1 MKKSVLYILTALLSL
16 LCVQTSMAQAVQ
28 DALYIFRNDGQFDAF
43 FYGDIDHIE
52 YSKIDTLGVEQEDYV
67 VQEIYALDTLYR
79 IPISAIDSVAF
90 VTPETKY
97 KADVFLPDKSIADY
111 IVASDSINWIRLAT
125 NTPSELIP
133 KKGDK
138 IFIKDASQHIPN
150 GFVGLV
156 TDVSNGSD
164 GYTVMTG
171 ELEIT
176 DIFER
181 LVAKAAA
188 ATDGR
193 NATRGLVDGT
203 EMSYTT
209 EEPLDII
216 DESETL
222 PLQGSYTIGKFG
234 PIQLSGDVSGS
245 IGYKF
250 KEKMAIRAFLYVD
263 APTQKMQFT
272 QKTIIYDDLE
282 VEAQIAGS
290 LTSSVDIPV
299 KGFSKKI
306 SDFFGLKADVGV
318 TIGAQF
324 TAMEFGYKR
333 QFSGEETSNII
344 YSNMNESSGL
354 EPSLKKHFELTRDT
368 TECNVS
374 VDGKL
379 TFNVGAFAELN
390 LGVAY
395 PFKKKVPSPEEKSV
409 GVEVKLRGEIGGKM
423 EYDSPL
429 LGLSSTTALDPMTTI
444 DMYGMLNSLGRV
456 SVAGY
461 GKIAL
466 SGEIGRWKGSTE
478 PGFDFLKT
486 QVRSIVPNF
495 TGISAKQD
503 PEKPLRPYRIRM
515 NSTADRDLILAR
527 YIGFAVYDEND
538 VLVADSLC
546 DFYFKEEWYKK
557 RNNEGTSGCVFELDP
572 GKDEEKTYYVYPM
585 VEYRQHHLLDKD
597 HKHGFTLDAARI
609 EIAERTVYVGDE
621 QGYEEIEVVP
631 NMANMVV
638 KTEGG
643 WLEEPSW
650 LAHLN
655 ELTIY
660 WPELPSGTKER
671 RGVVRLYGLTKDGK
685 DTLTVDSIVVIQSI
699 PYIELTPD
707 RLDFEAKGGTQTV
720 TIGNTNITD
729 IQISTTEFT
738 EDYLSATLD
747 GKVITVT
754 MGENTDSEERGARVW
769 VEGKTQNG
777 EAYKTYV
784 TISQAGTGETPEPQ
798 PVPGGDSP
806 FKYISFMAQVMTESV
821 TEDVDTI
828 ANAYYTFKFEDSNGN
843 MTLTEYKDYNHYD
856 CQGYMEDAVTG
867 ERAAT
872 LSFDITKKDY
882 LVKNLRFATDATTK
896 QDMIFPGIGTIHMTF
911 HNVAS
916 MSFNDIPLTTNGQ
929 SYKESKVS
937 VAEGLKFTS
946 FSSETDADAT
956 YDVNSL
962 FDPHQTGIA
971 PVNQHTT
978 STYVDDAGNYI
989 WLMIEYKEAE
999 SSDIT
1004 LEWPSDAVM
1013 SGLKSGGMPVYEGST
1028 PPTVNGTYVMSN
1040 LTVIADPVNAKGEL
1054 DGTEEMVIK
1063 LSDQNNGEITF
1074 NTYFVAG
1081 GESSEADDEMKGLII
1096 GNADEFS
1103 ICVPDGEGMAFVL
1116 SGRMENGTVTDLHLA
1131 STSMDEAGQYIILK
1145 DGDGSSPTT
1154 QWSPA
1159 TSSD

>member
-557 RNNEGTSGCVFELDP
+557 DNNEGTSGCVFELDP

-655 ELTIY
+655 QLTIY

-769 VEGKTQNG
+769 LEGKTQNG
-777 EAYKTYV
+777 DAYKTYV
-784 TISQAGTGETPEPQ
+784 TISQKAGKEKPTEDREDFVIQDSDGESYDRHHQIGWLGNKGTYFEILESADNLKDLSVTCNQDYIHIIEINSQKDRTIVHYSCDRNNSSSERNAYFTVSATKADGTQGVSIFYVTQDYSGVSVENIKKVEFKASLPSSILTDYIKNTDSGVEETKEEPLSKIWGRGLGTYYSGFGASFTTEDSGNGWDVKISASGDNETPIH
-798 PVPGGDSP
+798 VVCTR
-806 FKYISFMAQVMTESV
+806 ISEGEGVAYSEKVKATE
-821 TEDVDTI
+821 
-828 ANAYYTFKFEDSNGN
+828 
-843 MTLTEYKDYNHYD
+843 
-856 CQGYMEDAVTG
+856 
-867 ERAAT
+867 T
-872 LSFDITKKDY
+872 LSFDLPSGFFEGKVTSLEY
-882 LVKNLRFATDATTK
+882 TVESVTK
-896 QDMIFPGIGTIHMTF
+896 QDDY
-911 HNVAS
+911 V
-916 MSFNDIPLTTNGQ
+916 
-929 SYKESKVS
+929 EECS
-937 VAEGLKFTS
+937 VKFT
-946 FSSETDADAT
+946 A
-956 YDVNSL
+956 
-962 FDPHQTGIA
+962 
-971 PVNQHTT
+971 
-978 STYVDDAGNYI
+978 
-989 WLMIEYKEAE
+989 
-999 SSDIT
+999 SD
-1004 LEWPSDAVM
+1004 LPSD
-1013 SGLKSGGMPVYEGST
+1013 
-1028 PPTVNGTYVMSN
+1028 
-1040 LTVIADPVNAKGEL
+1040 
-1054 DGTEEMVIK
+1054 
-1063 LSDQNNGEITF
+1063 GEINSYWGINKLQWTGKKSEGVVF
-1074 NTYFVAG
+1074 TKVEGKYHYWHSWSRYSNTY
-1081 GESSEADDEMKGLII
+1081 EKTEDRTWTYIPSEDDRLTLDIK
-1096 GNADEFS
+1096 F
-1103 ICVPDGEGMAFVL
+1103 
-1116 SGRMENGTVTDLHLA
+1116 
-1131 STSMDEAGQYIILK
+1131 
-1145 DGDGSSPTT
+1145 
-1154 QWSPA
+1154 
-1159 TSSD
+1159 